1 VAKICVCPLQS
12 GKHSRSQA
20 LGKPIDA
27 SLTLQEHGYGCVLHV
42 QEGLAE
48 PDIDRDDTKRGRA
61 RGVRYRSKSPAET
74 ARCGI
79 LPSEVSITANTRG
92 RTMGFSCRTFLIA
105 RDDTLWRLSS
115 TKFDR
120 MLRDPASHCLPVF
133 AGQRARMAS
142 VVVELVARNPVR
154 VVLNTFSILTFDAE
168 GRIDLG
174 RFEKQQ
180 FSLVE
185 LAVAPVFAV
194 FNVDGNQ
201 TVVDATSRFIAQGG
215 QWVPSRTLARVIDQ
229 TALGQRQCRHL

>member
-1 VAKICVCPLQS
+1 
-12 GKHSRSQA
+12 
-20 LGKPIDA
+20 
-27 SLTLQEHGYGCVLHV
+27 
-42 QEGLAE
+42 
-48 PDIDRDDTKRGRA
+48 
-61 RGVRYRSKSPAET
+61 
-74 ARCGI
+74 
-79 LPSEVSITANTRG
+79 
-92 RTMGFSCRTFLIA
+92 
-105 RDDTLWRLSS
+105 
-115 TKFDR
+115 
-120 MLRDPASHCLPVF
+120 
-133 AGQRARMAS
+133 MAS

-215 QWVPSRTLARVIDQ
+215 QWVPSRALASVIDQ
-229 TALGQRQCRHL
+229 TALGQRQCRQL

>member
-1 VAKICVCPLQS
+1 VVPNRWWPLIASSAARMRKALTTRKAKNACGVRS
-12 GKHSRSQA
+12 GPTVIDGAARSSSETSR
-20 LGKPIDA
+20 GKRFHPHA
-27 SLTLQEHGYGCVLHV
+27 KAFLTL
-42 QEGLAE
+42 
-48 PDIDRDDTKRGRA
+48 
-61 RGVRYRSKSPAET
+61 
-74 ARCGI
+74 
-79 LPSEVSITANTRG
+79 VSITVNARG
-92 RTMGFSCRTFLIA
+92 RTMGFSCRTFLVA
-105 RDDTLWRLSS
+105 RDDTLWRLSNA
-115 TKFDR
+115 KFDR

-215 QWVPSRTLARVIDQ
+215 QWVPSRALASVIDQ
-229 TALGQRQCRHL
+229 TALGQRQCRQL

>member
-1 VAKICVCPLQS
+1 VNACFKEMLQ
-12 GKHSRSQA
+12 HRRSLLDGA
-20 LGKPIDA
+20 LRA
-27 SLTLQEHGYGCVLHV
+27 MTARNC
-42 QEGLAE
+42 
-48 PDIDRDDTKRGRA
+48 TKRTILAHGGWFVVCWFPTSTIRF
-61 RGVRYRSKSPAET
+61 SAET
-74 ARCGI
+74 STAI
-79 LPSEVSITANTRG
+79 NLPPQSPRTPLPTLAPSKVSVTVTTRG

-115 TKFDR
+115 TRFDR

-154 VVLNTFSILTFDAE
+154 VVRNTFSILTFDVE
-168 GRIDLG
+168 GRIDPS

-180 FSLVE
+180 FA
-185 LAVAPVFAV
+185 LAESVVAPAFAG
-194 FNVDGNQ
+194 FDDDSNQ

-215 QWVPSRTLARVIDQ
+215 QWVPSRALARAIDQ